1 MQPDPQSPPVE
12 RIRRARREDIPAL
25 LHVVG
30 GPEAGRV
37 RALRR
42 LTKTLDADLY
52 VLDRGALVHGVVA
65 VVYRRS
71 LAHGGLAATID
82 TLEAWAT
89 GDEDVRRR
97 DAVALLSC
105 AISRARRRG
114 CVAIDT
120 ALAADQIR
128 SALEAEGFTPG
139 ASQLVL
145 VLRDGAAAAAGNPS

>member
-1 MQPDPQSPPVE
+1 MQQDPQSPPVE

-25 LHVVG
+25 LHMVG
-30 GPEAGRV
+30 GPEPGRV

-52 VLDRGALVHGVVA
+52 VLDRDAAVQGVVA

-71 LAHGGLAATID
+71 LTHGGLTATID
-82 TLEAWAT
+82 ALAAWTAADA
-89 GDEDVRRR
+89 GDRQR

-120 ALAADQIR
+120 ALHADQVHT
-128 SALEAEGFTPG
+128 ALEAEGFTSG

-145 VLRDGAAAAAGNPS
+145 SLRDGAALAAGNPS

>member
-42 LTKTLDADLY
+42 LTKTLTADLY
-52 VLDRGALVHGVVA
+52 VLDRGATVHGVVA

-71 LAHGGLAATID
+71 LAHGGLTATID
-82 TLEAWAT
+82 ALEAWTTVDA
-89 GDEDVRRR
+89 GDRRR
-97 DAVALLSC
+97 DAAALLTC
-105 AISRARRRG
+105 AIARARRRG

-120 ALAADQIR
+120 ALPADQVR
-128 SALEAEGFTPG
+128 TALAAEGFTPG

-145 VLRDGAAAAAGNPS
+145 ELRDGAAAAAGNPS